1 MKKQAFITA
10 LLFFIGFTLG
20 YTLLDILLWKQ
31 VFNYQDFT
39 RTAISSFIIACV
51 MGVIDYNIRKAN
63 NKK

>member
-10 LLFFIGFTLG
+10 LLFFVGFTVG

-39 RTAISSFIIACV
+39 RTAISIFIIYLV
-51 MGVIDYNIRKAN
+51 LSLG
-63 NKK
+63 